1 MKTKISFLLT
11 IFVLFLFL
19 PLNSRAE
26 KVYNI
31 GHVIFPPYM
40 IEEKGK
46 SSGFCTE
53 IVKALFK
60 ELNLKYKIT
69 IYPMKRLMIE
79 IDEGRVDVAYPF
91 WKWYLDQA
99 KFYPTEEPILQTRW
113 TFTIRKKD
121 AEKFSFDIND
131 LYTDK
136 GIKGKRVGW
145 VRGYVLG
152 DVKGRDL
159 HQFLVEN
166 SSVRD
171 VTTDEL
177 NMIKLINNRV
187 DYIVGEY
194 GVSLYNSKKNGA
206 LDQISSA
213 LPEPYATLQ
222 HFLCFKD
229 IKDAE
234 LFSGPLKRFKAS
246 RQYKELCIKY
256 FGSILP

>member
-1 MKTKISFLLT
+1 MKIKFTGLLS
-11 IFVLFLFL
+11 IFFLFIL
-19 PLNSRAE
+19 PDNSHAE
-26 KVYNI
+26 KIYNI
-31 GHVIFPPYM
+31 GHVVFPPYM
-40 IEEKGK
+40 IEENGK

-53 IVKALFK
+53 IVRVLFK

-69 IYPMKRLMIE
+69 IYPMKRLMVEIE
-79 IDEGRVDVAYPF
+79 EGNVDVAYPF
-91 WKWYLDQA
+91 WKWYIDQA
-99 KFYPTEEPILQTRW
+99 NFFPTEEPIIQTRW

-121 AEKFSFDIND
+121 AVKFKFNIDD

-159 HQFLVEN
+159 HQFLVKN
-166 SSVRD
+166 STVRD
-171 VTTDEL
+171 VTTDEM

-194 GVSLYNSKKNGA
+194 GVSLYNSKKIEA
-206 LDQISSA
+206 KEQISSA
-213 LPEPYATLQ
+213 LTEPYTTLQ

-229 IKDAE
+229 KKDAD
-234 LFSGPLKRFKAS
+234 LFNEPLKKFKDS
-246 RQYKELCIKY
+246 RQYKDLCIKY
-256 FGSILP
+256 FGEIIP